1 MRKTSGFTMVEL
13 LIALAILATVIAVV
27 SLTISTTL
35 SAHRTSEDITSS
47 QAKLRRVTEVFSQ
60 ELREAVLGGI
70 SNQPYA
76 SSSTSISFSL
86 LDGGAGYTVLPHDSG
101 NNNSF
106 KNAANVKIVAP
117 VTDDE
122 ELELE
127 GGQALMVNASGDA
140 IIFNVDNTQK
150 VGGAN
155 SVEVNVVH
163 PGCANTIDYTAN
175 TLLFKV
181 RTIGYDYDSDS
192 KTLFAQEGN
201 SAARPMAFNL
211 GTFQIDYVY
220 VESDG
225 TPVVRSTPLVD
236 DDDAPI
242 REGVIDGS
250 SVTLKRLQ
258 LVLGT
263 EKGNGFAERTYTS
276 QVDLSGDQSFNIQKV
291 ITCD

>member
-1 MRKTSGFTMVEL
+1 MKKTSGFTMIEL
-13 LIALAILATVIAVV
+13 LIALGILATVIAIV
-27 SLTISTTL
+27 STSISATL
-35 SAHRTSEDITSS
+35 NAHRTSEDITSS
-47 QAKLRRVTEVFSQ
+47 QAKLRRITEVFSQ

-76 SSSTSISFSL
+76 SAANSISFSL
-86 LDGGAGYTVLPHDSG
+86 LDGGAGYPVLPHDSG

-106 KNAANVKIVAP
+106 KNAANVKIIAP
-117 VTDDE
+117 VADAD

-140 IIFNVDNTQK
+140 IIFDVNNTQK
-150 VGGAN
+150 VGGAT

-181 RTIGYDYDSDS
+181 RTVGYEYNADSNTLYS
-192 KTLFAQEGN
+192 KEGN
-201 SAARPMAFNL
+201 GAQRPMAFNL
-211 GTFQIDYVY
+211 GNFQIEYIY
-220 VESDG
+220 MKSDS
-225 TPVVRSTPLVD
+225 TPIVRSTPLVD
-236 DDDAPI
+236 ENNAPI
-242 REGVIDGS
+242 REGVVNGD
-250 SVTLKRLQ
+250 SVILKRLQ